1 MSGLGTDILQYT
13 VSGLTVGVIYAM
25 VAIGYNIIYN
35 VTEIIN
41 FAQGEFVMLGGLFA
55 AFFVGTIRMPVALA
69 FPAAVAAAALIGFA
83 MERFVVR
90 RARNT
95 SVLSLII
102 ITIAVSI
109 LLKGGAM
116 LGWGKDPY
124 ALPAFSSG
132 GPILI
137 GGAAVQPQALW
148 VMGVSALVVV
158 ALTLFFRSSAYGKAM
173 VACADNPAAARMVG
187 IPVRRMVLLS
197 FVLSAAIGA
206 AAGVIITPISMMEYD
221 RGALLGL
228 KGFGA
233 AVLGGLGNFFG
244 ALVAGAV
251 LGLSES
257 FCAGYLSSGYKDAVA
272 LIFLLLALFF
282 KPEGLF
288 GSGEAAQVEKVLRGP
303 IHDQERLADPAGP
316 HGIPRALSLAGQNR
330 SGPSPTTWT
339 SWSSRA
345 SSASSAWG

>member
-1 MSGLGTDILQYT
+1 MFWVGKGGNTEVVDGVWLGTDLLQYT
-13 VSGLTVGVIYAM
+13 ASGLTIGAIYAL

-55 AFFVGTIRMPVALA
+55 VFFLETLRFPIIAAFF
-69 FPAAVAAAALIGFA
+69 AAVITVGAVGFA
-83 MERFVVR
+83 MERFVIQ
-90 RARNT
+90 RARNA

-116 LGWGKDPY
+116 LWWGKDPY
-124 ALPAFSSG
+124 ALPAFTAG
-132 GPILI
+132 APIML
-137 GGAAVQPQALW
+137 GGAAIQLQALW
-148 VMGVSALVVV
+148 VLAVGALVVI
-158 ALTLFFRSSAYGKAM
+158 LLSLFFQRSLYGKAM
-173 VACADNPAAARMVG
+173 LACADNPSAARMVG
-187 IPVRRMVLLS
+187 IRVRQMVLLS

-206 AAGVIITPISMMEYD
+206 AAGVAITPISLMEYD

-233 AVLGGLGNFFG
+233 AVLGGLGSFYG
-244 ALVAGAV
+244 ALVAGLT
-251 LGLSES
+251 LGLVES

-272 LIFLLLALFF
+272 LILLLLVLFF

-288 GSGEAAQVEKVLRGP
+288 GSAEAAKLKRF
-303 IHDQERLADPAGP
+303 
-316 HGIPRALSLAGQNR
+316 
-330 SGPSPTTWT
+330 
-339 SWSSRA
+339 
-345 SSASSAWG
+345 